1 VSDSDIKEYIDF
13 WKEYGITP
21 IAMQSMLFLRPDLKL
36 FDDSKTEETVDYL
49 NKFIVLSGRLGVQ
62 RMVFGSPKNRLLDDN
77 KSIEAHMALAVE
89 IFSELGRTAL
99 NEGVVFCIEPNPE
112 AYGCNFIVNAKEG
125 RDLVNRVNSAG
136 FGLHL
141 DAAGMT
147 LAGDNPYDEII
158 ASANVLQHFHVSEP
172 YLNPVKDDSNV
183 KHNDIVRALEKI
195 DYKKT
200 ISIEMKPSVDDAQN
214 FANVATAIDYVRN
227 AYRVS

>member
-1 VSDSDIKEYIDF
+1 MIVKQMKQWTI
-13 WKEYGITP
+13 
-21 IAMQSMLFLRPDLKL
+21 LR
-36 FDDSKTEETVDYL
+36 SSHTR
-49 NKFIVLSGRLGVQ
+49 GRLGVR
-62 RMVFGSPKNRLLDDN
+62 RMVFGSPKNRLRDDN

-141 DAAGMT
+141 DAAGIT
-147 LAGDNPYDEII
+147 LAAII
-158 ASANVLQHFHVSEP
+158 LMMKSLHLLKFLQHFHVSEP

-200 ISIEMKPSVDDAQN
+200 ISIEMSLWFTTIYFV
-214 FANVATAIDYVRN
+214 NVATAIEYARST
-227 AYRVS
+227 YRVS